1 MTTKRVA
8 VKNAA
13 DPDQVKDAAARD
25 KRVRD
30 RELNDLR
37 GVLSSREGRRLMWR
51 IMEKCRSFESIF
63 EASAKIYYN
72 SGRQDVGHYLM
83 AEIAEADEEKLF
95 LMMKE
100 NKQERLEDV

>member
-1 MTTKRVA
+1 MKRVA

-13 DPDQVKDAAARD
+13 DPDQVNRAGSLDER
-25 KRVRD
+25 RRE

-37 GVLSSREGRRLMWR
+37 FVLSTREGRRTIWRLM
-51 IMEKCRSFESIF
+51 EQCKTYGSIF

-83 AEIAEADEEKLF
+83 AEIAEADEDALF

-100 NKQERLEDV
+100 NKEERQKDV